1 MKSGR
6 PFKVFLILLLL
17 LAFPAIPAPSPGTIW
32 PEGIYMTTIPLKRAG
47 RLFILEANIDGVT
60 GNFIFDTGASK
71 LVLNSTYFRNYW
83 TVQGTEAGGLT
94 GSAGTV
100 RRTSV
105 KKLQLSGLSY
115 MNITADVADLG
126 HIENRRG
133 IKVLGLFGSCMLR
146 DMEAVIDVARNQLR
160 LYRLDRSGKRIGSAS
175 GRFDAD
181 LRTKVH
187 TVQDVIFISAT
198 IGEKELNFCLDTGA
212 ESNIL
217 NSNSPKK
224 VMSTVSILRRSDL
237 RGVAGQGSDVL
248 YAALGDFNLG
258 DRKIPG
264 MQALLAGMEEM
275 SAYYDYPVDG
285 MLGYDFFEQ
294 GEISLNM
301 ITQEM
306 GIIFRKGGNP

>member
-60 GNFIFDTGASK
+60 GNFIFDTGASR

-83 TVQGTEAGGLT
+83 TVSGTEAGGMT

-105 KKLQLSGLSY
+105 KKLQLSGLTY
-115 MNITADVADLG
+115 TNMTADVTDLG
-126 HIENRRG
+126 HIENR
-133 IKVLGLFGSCMLR
+133 
-146 DMEAVIDVARNQLR
+146 DMEVVIDVARNQLH
-160 LYRLDRSGKRIGSAS
+160 LYRLDRSGKRIGAAS
-175 GRFDAD
+175 GRFNAD

-187 TVQDVIFISAT
+187 TVQNVIFINAT
-198 IGEKELNFCLDTGA
+198 IGEKVLNFCLDTGA

-217 NSNSPKK
+217 SSNASKK

-237 RGVAGQGSDVL
+237 RGVAGQGSDML
-248 YAALGDFNLG
+248 YAAMGDFNLG
-258 DRKIPG
+258 ERKISG
-264 MQALLAGMEEM
+264 MQTLLASMDEM
-275 SAYYDYPVDG
+275 SAYYDYQVDG

-294 GEISLNM
+294 GEVSLNL